1 MEFLDIMVTVK
12 GEKVPVKVNKYTTYL
27 ELAKKFQKYYDSQ
40 ILVVNVDNKLKT
52 LNKKIEVSGN
62 VEFFDITSS
71 YGFKCYQKSA
81 GLLMICAAKEVLG
94 DDTQIYMEHT
104 INDNYFGRFI
114 NREVTESEIQQIEDR
129 MKELVEDDLAYEKIY
144 MRLEEAI
151 SIMKEQK
158 MEEKAEFLKYYK
170 ESRIGLYK
178 LGNWF
183 DFLYG
188 PLVPSTSFIKKF
200 RLSMHHNGFILQF
213 ASFKKPD
220 ELLKITDTPKIFQ
233 IFDEFSNWGRIL
245 NIDTIG
251 KLNKVVCDGKL
262 DDMILISEALQ
273 EKKIA
278 YIADQIWQRKTPI
291 VLIAGPSSSG
301 KTTFSERLGVQL
313 KVSGL
318 RPYRLSIDDYYLDR
332 DQIPYGPDGKQ
343 DLESLE
349 AIDTELFNKD
359 LSRLLNGECV
369 EIPSFNFAIG
379 KKEYKGR
386 KICLKKN
393 DVLVIEGIHGLN
405 ERLTASVPKK
415 DKFKIYIS
423 ALTQLNMDEHN
434 LVSTTDSRLI
444 RRIVRDNAFRNYDAK
459 KTIEIWSSVTR
470 GEREN
475 IFPYQE
481 EADVMFNSALVY
493 ELLVLKTFAE
503 PLLLKV
509 EMDCPEYVEAQRLIT
524 FLKGI
529 VSAPLPD
536 VPYNSILREFIG
548 GSCFKVH

>member
-233 IFDEFSNWGRIL
+233 IFDE
-245 NIDTIG
+245 
-251 KLNKVVCDGKL
+251 
-262 DDMILISEALQ
+262 
-273 EKKIA
+273 
-278 YIADQIWQRKTPI
+278 
-291 VLIAGPSSSG
+291 
-301 KTTFSERLGVQL
+301 
-313 KVSGL
+313 
-318 RPYRLSIDDYYLDR
+318 
-332 DQIPYGPDGKQ
+332 
-343 DLESLE
+343 
-349 AIDTELFNKD
+349 
-359 LSRLLNGECV
+359 
-369 EIPSFNFAIG
+369 
-379 KKEYKGR
+379 
-386 KICLKKN
+386 
-393 DVLVIEGIHGLN
+393 
-405 ERLTASVPKK
+405 
-415 DKFKIYIS
+415 
-423 ALTQLNMDEHN
+423 
-434 LVSTTDSRLI
+434 
-444 RRIVRDNAFRNYDAK
+444 
-459 KTIEIWSSVTR
+459 
-470 GEREN
+470 
-475 IFPYQE
+475 
-481 EADVMFNSALVY
+481 Y
-493 ELLVLKTFAE
+493 ELWIHQT
-503 PLLLKV
+503 
-509 EMDCPEYVEAQRLIT
+509 QWHR
-524 FLKGI
+524 
-529 VSAPLPD
+529 
-536 VPYNSILREFIG
+536 YNW
-548 GSCFKVH
+548 KA